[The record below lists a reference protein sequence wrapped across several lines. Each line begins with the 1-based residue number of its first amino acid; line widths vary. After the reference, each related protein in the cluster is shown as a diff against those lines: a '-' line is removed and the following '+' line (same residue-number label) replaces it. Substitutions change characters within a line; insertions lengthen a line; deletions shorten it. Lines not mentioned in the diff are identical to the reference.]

1 MAITNEHR
9 KSAEKSMYGIYT
21 MKGLTPQEKNQL
33 FAESMA
39 KKNAEIKKGDTKYN
53 REVLTPAQKRER
65 ANKRWY
71 SKYEKELNK
80 SKEPSLYEKLTTGTD
95 PRSENIDIKTP
106 GQKEQIEELL
116 NVLKGKWEPLLNDME
131 KSPRTAMN
139 QQIEDWFSH
148 MNNPIV
154 QSMIGQGYRTNP
166 QVLFP
171 SELGQSDS
179 SGQLNTLLSGLA
191 QQYGP
196 SAMQYGYDTASQY
209 LPQAYNSAMGMAG
222 QMGQYG
228 QQMGGGLM
236 DILSN
241 LGNRFR
247 SPQQPQG

>member
-1 MAITNEHR
+1 MAITDEHR
-9 KSAEKSMYGIYT
+9 KSAEKSMRDIFS
-21 MKGLTPQEKNQL
+21 MKGLTPKEKNQL
-33 FAESMA
+33 FKEAMDKRRAAVAKNTPEYFTKDEIAKGRMTGESA
-39 KKNAEIKKGDTKYN
+39 RDFRKRIKPFVHPKASFL
-53 REVLTPAQKRER
+53 E
-65 ANKRWY
+65 
-71 SKYEKELNK
+71 
-80 SKEPSLYEKLTTGTD
+80 GTD
-95 PRSENIDIKTP
+95 PYSQDINVKTP

-116 NVLKGKWEPLLNDME
+116 NVLKGKWEPLLKDMA

-179 SGQLNTLLSGLA
+179 SNQLNALLSGLG
-191 QQYGP
+191 QQFGPGMTQYGFDK
-196 SAMQYGYDTASQY
+196 AAEY
-209 LPQAYNSAMGMAG
+209 LPQAYDSAMGMAG

-236 DILSN
+236 DMLSA